1 MGGVPSRTYAAPK
14 GAGAYPSLL
23 RRLAG
28 MLYESLLIAAIA
40 IAGGFVFVG
49 VAALAGDPSPDA
61 NRVLPRT
68 LLQGFLLALVGG
80 YFVLSWSRGGQTLAM
95 RAWRLRLVLPDG
107 APVPAARAGGRFLL
121 AAALLGPA
129 VAAAAYLWRH
139 PGAPLA
145 LLALGPALADLA
157 WALVDRERQFLH
169 DRLAGT
175 RLIVVPPTTASPAP

>member
-1 MGGVPSRTYAAPK
+1 
-14 GAGAYPSLL
+14 
-23 RRLAG
+23 
-28 MLYESLLIAAIA
+28 MLYESMLVAAIA

-49 VAALAGDPSPDA
+49 VAALAGGAPPDSG
-61 NRVLPRT
+61 RVLPRA
-68 LLQGFLLALVGG
+68 LLQALLVALVGG

-107 APVPAARAGGRFLL
+107 APVPATRAGGRFLL

-129 VAAAAYLWRH
+129 ALAAAYLWRH
-139 PGAPLA
+139 PGTPAAFLA
-145 LLALGPALADLA
+145 LAPALADLG

-175 RLIVVPPTTASPAP
+175 RLIVVPPTRASPAR